1 MQLERR
7 EMAGIAGQDGP
18 SSLHQIDHMDA
29 AVAADGHFAFRA
41 DAEGIQKFSLVE
53 PGAFHSAVF
62 VPVDYRDFVDQIFFH
77 PLRVAVPLNIGGTML
92 YMNGPGPAV
101 QIQASPVPEL
111 ESKNINLKP
120 TNT

>member
-62 VPVDYRDFVDQIFFH
+62 VPVDYRDFVRPDFLSPTPCCGTIEYWRH
-77 PLRVAVPLNIGGTML
+77 HALYEWAWACRPDPGVP
-92 YMNGPGPAV
+92 
-101 QIQASPVPEL
+101 SPRA
-111 ESKNINLKP
+111 
-120 TNT
+120 